1 MNDNA
6 SKYIKELQERG
17 PRRWAE
23 GAHGWISAEGAP
35 VSLELWQRAVLDL
48 YFQHRGDISTLGIS
62 NVKKTGKTF
71 LNAIVL
77 AWRWLALPGQHFAAG
92 NDLDQ
97 SQARQFQEIA
107 DMVKR
112 NPFLYENVKIS
123 KMELEFKLTGSKLT
137 ALAADAAGNAGANH
151 LTVSH
156 TEAWGILYEAGIRS
170 WEELTPPPG
179 ESYGLPA
186 LRVVDSYAG
195 FSGESNTWHKLV
207 DRGLAGPRIS
217 EDWPVYKTGGL
228 MLFHAEGSEAQEKCF
243 RGKPAQRID
252 YYAEQAETMR
262 PNAFSRMHLNQ
273 RTSGESAFVTTEQWE
288 ACFSLDVHPLQ
299 PGEKVDLYLGA
310 DASQKHDYT
319 ALIGTEKKDGKT
331 AVRFVKIWKPK
342 KLAFG
347 KNAAVDLEETIGKE
361 VLQMHQARQVR
372 AVCYD
377 PWQLATVAKQWE
389 KAGIKCIEMPQTNQR
404 IESDTALFNA
414 IVSGSIEHYKNSDLD
429 EAVRNAIIIET
440 PRGMRI
446 AKEKSSKKID
456 ALIALSMSHHA
467 AISSPAAGNV
477 QVIPSPFYGDGP
489 PLNEY
494 IEIAG
499 QMVHAPGHTDQPHPP
514 GVTWRSCSNRNK
526 GCAACVSELQAEGV
540 YRQQEEDYRLSL
552 ARGAGQPLSEQ
563 EADAEL
569 LAMTSIPY
577 KLENQLVKEY
587 QNEQIIQRF
596 KQAAKLGSRD

>member
-1 MNDNA
+1 MNANA
-6 SKYIKELQERG
+6 AKYIKQLQDRG

-23 GAHGWISAEGAP
+23 GAHGWINPEGAP
-35 VSLELWQRAVLDL
+35 VTLEPWQRGVLDL
-48 YFQHRGDISTLGIS
+48 YFEHRRDISTLGIS

-71 LNAIVL
+71 LNAVVL

-112 NPFLYENVKIS
+112 NPFLFENVKIS

-207 DRGLAGPRIS
+207 DRGLSGPRIS
-217 EDWPVYKTGGL
+217 TDWPVYKTGGL

-262 PNAFSRMHLNQ
+262 PNAFSRMHRNQ

-299 PGEKVDLYLGA
+299 PGERVDLYLGA

-319 ALIGTEKKDGKT
+319 ALIGTQKRDGKT

-342 KLAFG
+342 KLSFG

-361 VLQMHQARQVR
+361 VLQLHQARQVA

-389 KAGIKCIEMPQTNQR
+389 KAGIKCIEMPQTAQR

-414 IVSGSIEHYKNSDLD
+414 IVSGSIEHYKNPELD

-467 AISSPAAGNV
+467 AIDQPAYIVTSTIN
-477 QVIPSPFYGDGP
+477 PFYVNNAD
-489 PLNEY
+489 EF
-494 IEIAG
+494 ISVAG
-499 QMVHAPGHTDQPHPP
+499 QWIHAPGHTAQPHPE
-514 GVTWRSCSNRNK
+514 GVTWRNCRKRNK
-526 GCAACVSELQAEGV
+526 GCEAYIFELEVEGI
-540 YRQQEEDYRLSL
+540 YKKQEEEKSLSL
-552 ARGAGQPLSEQ
+552 ARGAGEPMSPDEFIREFYGPLIYRQQKQTEQ
-563 EADAEL
+563 E
-569 LAMTSIPY
+569 Y
-577 KLENQLVKEY
+577 K
-587 QNEQIIQRF
+587 NEQIIQRF
-596 KQAAKLGSRD
+596 KRAAKLGE